1 MIIKLNNNKYEL
13 KKVFRWG
20 GIRTYIIIKNDIEID
35 QLAPNLNTDI
45 AIKQF
50 NEFVENENIKSI

>member
-20 GIRTYIIIKNDIEID
+20 GIRTNIIIKNDIEID

-50 NEFVENENIKSI
+50 NKFVENENIKSI